1 MARVM
6 KLFLHFYLVFTSGI
20 TYSYLVK
27 VSHMGA
33 GHLCSIQ
40 WLILSFSFWVECSV
54 LFFYLQKLIA
64 ANESDFILKFLEVKF
79 GLNTTTSV
87 VFFVI
92 DLEE

>member
-1 MARVM
+1 
-6 KLFLHFYLVFTSGI
+6 
-20 TYSYLVK
+20 
-27 VSHMGA
+27 MGA

-79 GLNTTTSV
+79 GLNTTT
-87 VFFVI
+87 
-92 DLEE
+92 

>member
-27 VSHMGA
+27 VNHMGA

-40 WLILSFSFWVECSV
+40 WLILSYWVECSV

-64 ANESDFILKFLEVKF
+64 VNESDFILKFLEVKF
-79 GLNTTTSV
+79 GLNTTT
-87 VFFVI
+87 
-92 DLEE
+92 

>member
-1 MARVM
+1 MKVGPLVARVM

-27 VSHMGA
+27 VNHMGA

-40 WLILSFSFWVECSV
+40 WLILSYWVECSV

-64 ANESDFILKFLEVKF
+64 VNESDFILKFLEVKF
-79 GLNTTTSV
+79 GLNTTT
-87 VFFVI
+87 
-92 DLEE
+92 